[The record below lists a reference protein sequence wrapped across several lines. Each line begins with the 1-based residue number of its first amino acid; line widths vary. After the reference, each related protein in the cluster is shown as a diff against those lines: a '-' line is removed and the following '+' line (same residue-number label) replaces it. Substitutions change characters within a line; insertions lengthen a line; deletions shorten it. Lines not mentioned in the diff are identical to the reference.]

1 MRGQGRGQS
10 MLLDGITLTASQ
22 QLTVDS
28 IRASYRAER
37 EKASPNGA
45 GRPDS
50 ATRAKYSA
58 MMDKQNTEIRALL
71 NADQQK
77 LFDAN
82 VAAMKKRRESMRP
95 APRA

>member
-1 MRGQGRGQS
+1 

-22 QLTVDS
+22 EQKVDS

-37 EKASPNGA
+37 EKSSPNGA

-50 ATRAKYSA
+50 ATRAKYKV
-58 MMDKQNTEIRALL
+58 MMEKQNADIRALL

-77 LFDAN
+77 VFDAN
-82 VAAMKKRRESMRP
+82 VEAMKKRRDSMRP
-95 APRA
+95 APRS